1 MIGMV
6 NMDKIKVFQIGCGK
20 MSVYTMRYVYE
31 HGGTIVGAVDIN
43 PNLIG
48 KDIGEVMG
56 TENKN
61 VPIASLSNLEEY
73 LKTTK
78 PDIAIVTTMSLLNDN
93 AEIKYDEAIQQAYKE
108 DKGMFPDAE
117 EFADSV
123 GTVSIII
130 E

>member
-1 MIGMV
+1 MRFKTLLLLLSPLCSYAQTVSLENAINIAHTQSVEAKEGQFHGENAGDIRNDLLYIG
-6 NMDKIKVFQIGCGK
+6 NLDEGCQFN
-20 MSVYTMRYVYE
+20 
-31 HGGTIVGAVDIN
+31 I
-43 PNLIG
+43 
-48 KDIGEVMG
+48 
-56 TENKN
+56 
-61 VPIASLSNLEEY
+61 
-73 LKTTK
+73 
-78 PDIAIVTTMSLLNDN
+78 TMSLLNDN